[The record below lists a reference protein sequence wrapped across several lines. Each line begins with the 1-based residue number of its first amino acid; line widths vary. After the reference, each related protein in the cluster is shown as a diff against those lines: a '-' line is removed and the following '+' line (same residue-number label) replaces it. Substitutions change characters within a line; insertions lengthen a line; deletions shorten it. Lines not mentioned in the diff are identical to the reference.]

1 MCRNRETCVAGHL
14 GLEHASAADHSVG
27 GSSSGAALPSQREC
41 SDEMDEDSEGSEE
54 EIEDENGTNSDGSFS
69 DDGFPSSAGRVR
81 QATGNSSGAAGPEG
95 PSKTAPGL
103 RSQEP
108 SDAVSGPA
116 TCLTAAAV
124 QERAAAMFIVG
135 ACSRTTGIRRA
146 VCRQAG
152 DHGAGRARLQRG
164 DRALRRPRRQPKE
177 NEGVDCN

>member
-95 PSKTAPGL
+95 PS
-103 RSQEP
+103 
-108 SDAVSGPA
+108 
-116 TCLTAAAV
+116 
-124 QERAAAMFIVG
+124 
-135 ACSRTTGIRRA
+135 
-146 VCRQAG
+146 
-152 DHGAGRARLQRG
+152 
-164 DRALRRPRRQPKE
+164 
-177 NEGVDCN
+177 

>member
-1 MCRNRETCVAGHL
+1 MESAPGGASSAVVLAESDCPVAS
-14 GLEHASAADHSVG
+14 SAAEHSVG

-54 EIEDENGTNSDGSFS
+54 ESEDENGTNSDGSFS
-69 DDGFPSSAGRVR
+69 DDGFPSSAGRVH
-81 QATGNSSGAAGPEG
+81 QETGNSSGAAGPEG
-95 PSKTAPGL
+95 PSETAPGL

-135 ACSRTTGIRRA
+135 AAAPQASGVPSAAKSGRPWSWSCSPTTR
-146 VCRQAG
+146 
-152 DHGAGRARLQRG
+152 
-164 DRALRRPRRQPKE
+164 
-177 NEGVDCN
+177 